1 MAWWTFT
8 ITSKRCTTSM
18 SKFTLELQAKIK
30 RREVELDPQ
39 VSPAEIM
46 SRELG
51 CESWTSFASSYSSTA
66 VQQTLSMW
74 LCPARQL
81 KRQLYSALVTV
92 QWRGNTTLTLPLF
105 WQRSTVSPVFF
116 GWYPQL
122 SLHPPPPIPSLIS
135 HLASVD
141 VKQNVLHVEKK
152 GKHSMVLHL
161 VNSCNRF
168 KLACSLEFIVISA

>member
-1 MAWWTFT
+1 MN
-8 ITSKRCTTSM
+8 IHHHIK
-18 SKFTLELQAKIK
+18 TLYYQHVKIYFGVAGKIK

-46 SRELG
+46 SRELELG

-92 QWRGNTTLTLPLF
+92 QWRRNTTLTLPLF

-122 SLHPPPPIPSLIS
+122 SLHTPPPPPHPVPNKPPRFCGCKAKCTTCRKERETQYGSPS
-135 HLASVD
+135 
-141 VKQNVLHVEKK
+141 
-152 GKHSMVLHL
+152 
-161 VNSCNRF
+161 C
-168 KLACSLEFIVISA
+168 